1 MKVYTQQKYY
11 LLWIFASFAIFL
23 YGYVETNMAFENKY
37 GGIRFFGSEY
47 FLYPFLIFVVV
58 VIIFLGLNVNSIQW
72 NEQEVIFVRWLFKK
86 YRYNWEDIDGVYYCP
101 KIGVVHMNI
110 STRDGEFY
118 PIPNVPD
125 KLYKAIEKYAK
136 VKIKIIRHPMEILPY
151 LRERRKNM
159 RKLRK
164 NWRNS

>member
-1 MKVYTQQKYY
+1 MIEKCYTQKMFMAIGALMD
-11 LLWIFASFAIFL
+11 LLFILFL
-23 YGYVETNMAFENKY
+23 YYSLGDFFIRSNLFMIAILYFTMVFIGFFSIYVNK
-37 GGIRFFGSEY
+37 
-47 FLYPFLIFVVV
+47 VMW
-58 VIIFLGLNVNSIQW
+58 NSHH
-72 NEQEVIFVRWLFKK
+72 VIFYRWYFKK

-110 STRDGEFY
+110 STSDGEFY